1 MVVRHN
7 YRINE
12 MIHMKLT
19 KPMISLT
26 ILSMTATVSTRLAYN
41 CVYKRA
47 QYNYIINTQFN
58 YIANYIS
65 YKIVS
70 PIIESSL

>member
-1 MVVRHN
+1 
-7 YRINE
+7 

-26 ILSMTATVSTRLAYN
+26 ILSMTAIVSTKLAYDY
-41 CVYKRA
+41 VYKRT
-47 QYNYIINTQFN
+47 QYNYITNTQFN
-58 YIANYIS
+58 YITNYIS